1 MAHRTITAVIST
13 LLLLTLAA
21 CSNSTPEL
29 GAKSVDTETEGS
41 VELVITNI
49 EDAQIGELPGDKDWT
64 ARVVDGTVIYESAGS
79 GSCKPIIETA
89 SLEGSTV
96 TLNRFDYSG
105 QPCTM
110 DYRPY
115 KQEIA
120 RADGEPISNDVDFV
134 LNETAIGQSDDADAD
149 ASLPAETG
157 GFVITDLESNI
168 ETSFA
173 SGAYYEVTI
182 EDGGVVYTAGGAG
195 GCPPVIESAEYRGD
209 TVALIGKDWGQGPCE
224 ESYVV
229 VKQRIV
235 PADGTLI
242 APDAE
247 VVVEQP
253 SAYYN

>member
-1 MAHRTITAVIST
+1 MAHRT

-21 CSNSTPEL
+21 CSISTPEP
-29 GAKSVDTETEGS
+29 GAKSVDTETGGT
-41 VELVITNI
+41 VELVVTNV
-49 EDAQIGELPGDKDWT
+49 EDAQIDDT
-64 ARVVDGTVIYESAGS
+64 AFNDEGWSAQVVDGIVIYESAGS
-79 GSCKPIIETA
+79 GSCAPVVNSAT
-89 SLEGSTV
+89 LEDGV
-96 TLNRFDYSG
+96 ITLNRTDYSG
-105 QPCTM
+105 QACTM

-120 RADGEPISNDVDFV
+120 RADGEPIANDVDFV
-134 LNETAIGQSDDADAD
+134 LNETAVGQSDNADAD

-157 GFVITDLESNI
+157 DFVITDLESSI

-209 TVALIGKDWGQGPCE
+209 TIALIGKDWGQGPCE

-235 PADGTLI
+235 PTDGTLI
-242 APDAE
+242 APDTE